1 MYQIMFI
8 VLKLH
13 ALASLLQNWIV
24 DVEYYWFIK
33 SYFIKISFHI
43 REIFRQKVFFLH
55 VAITMIE

>member
-1 MYQIMFI
+1 M
-8 VLKLH
+8 H

-43 REIFRQKVFFLH
+43 REIFRQKVFFFTCSNYYDR
-55 VAITMIE
+55 VI